1 MMKKFCLYILLLL
14 GMCFILG
21 FHTYASESEDV
32 DSIIFYDDQIQNGLN
47 EYLFY
52 EENIVIPYSNVDSP
66 EISYTDEIENPEDYF
81 EDL

>member
-32 DSIIFYDDQIQNGLN
+32 DSIIFYDD
-47 EYLFY
+47 
-52 EENIVIPYSNVDSP
+52 
-66 EISYTDEIENPEDYF
+66 
-81 EDL
+81 